1 MAGRW
6 PLSAVSGPAGPGAA
20 AKPPR
25 GAPSVQVVTPAHPP
39 PGGAARRG
47 PRKRRCLISGGGSFR
62 ASLSQGQAVFLATF
76 LLVSLY
82 QSILAHGVKLGL
94 GRQGRLGVA
103 PASGGRA
110 FGPRPRAPQ
119 RGGSR
124 PCGLQSLT
132 RKLKGRLSFTPTG
145 RPDRGLA
152 AAAPPRDPPFGAYAA
167 HPHAPG
173 GAARRGLG
181 TPVVSDFR
189 QKLRPIFASHAL
201 IVSLETALQVSLSR
215 SLLSSLGSKL
225 GLQRQERTGVAP
237 PGCGAALSGQGPEP
251 LRVSALRASIADAH
265 AERPALIH
273 ANRPARPRTGGGC
286 AAA

>member
-25 GAPSVQVVTPAHPP
+25 GAPSAQVVTPAHPP

-47 PRKRRCLISGGGSFR
+47 PRIPAVPGFRRRLRSHLESDSESLLGDFPPSLLARWGRNLGSNGMRGRASPRLEAGPRFR
-62 ASLSQGQAVFLATF
+62 A
-76 LLVSLY
+76 
-82 QSILAHGVKLGL
+82 K
-94 GRQGRLGVA
+94 A
-103 PASGGRA
+103 PS
-110 FGPRPRAPQ
+110 PC
-119 RGGSR
+119 GSR

-132 RKLKGRLSFTPTG
+132 RTLKGRLSFTPTG

-173 GAARRGLG
+173 DAARRGLG

-201 IVSLETALQVSLSR
+201 IVSLETVLQVSLSR
-215 SLLSSLGSKL
+215 SLLGHWGRNSGSNGKGGWASPRL
-225 GLQRQERTGVAP
+225 EAGPRFRAKAPSPCGSRPCGLQSLTRTLKGRFSSTP
-237 PGCGAALSGQGPEP
+237 TG
-251 LRVSALRASIADAH
+251 
-265 AERPALIH
+265 RPDRGL
-273 ANRPARPRTGGGC
+273 GGGC
-286 AAA
+286 TAA